1 MENILLVK
9 IQANLNQRKHIH
21 NNLLSKVSHAINI
34 DNCDHQNWS
43 DCFV

>member
-9 IQANLNQRKHIH
+9 IETNVNKKKHIH
-21 NNLLSKVSHAINI
+21 NNLLSKVSHTIEI
-34 DNCDHQNWS
+34 DNFDHQNWS

>member
-9 IQANLNQRKHIH
+9 IQANLNQRKYIH
-21 NNLLSKVSHAINI
+21 NNLFSKVSHTIKI
-34 DNCDHQNWS
+34 DNFDHQNWR